1 MAHYLTISDA
11 AAALRARDVSA
22 TELVR
27 HAITVADHTDALVGT
42 FLTRF
47 IDESLAAA
55 AAADDAIA
63 AGVDLG
69 PLHGIPIGIKDMIST
84 REGPTTA
91 QSVVFDPD
99 SSTDDA
105 TVAANLRAGGAVIMG
120 KATMSEFSIG
130 VPDEEKPFPIPR
142 NPWDRTRWTGGSSS
156 GSANGVACG
165 AFLGA
170 VGSDS
175 GGSIRIPAAFCG
187 ISGLLPTYG
196 LVPRTG
202 YVPAAFTLDNIGP
215 MARSARDCA
224 LLLGVMAGRAN
235 DYADGLSGDLRG
247 VRIGVDRLARIA
259 GDLESPALPAL
270 FDAAVASFESVGA
283 EVVDVELPLYHEL
296 VAAVMVVTVSEAL
309 AYHRDHLQAR
319 WSDYFAW
326 TRRIVAAGAFVSGA
340 DYVQAQR
347 VREVGKKRLAQL
359 FSDVDLV
366 VTPTS
371 SAVAI
376 SFADLDEAI
385 GGAGMGKFGAV
396 HTAYWNATGNPVL
409 AVPIGLTATG
419 LPLGLQIA
427 GRPHQDASVLRAGDA
442 LQQQTDW
449 HLRVPPVAAA
459 VAELPVRAAR

>member
-1 MAHYLTISDA
+1 
-11 AAALRARDVSA
+11 
-22 TELVR
+22 
-27 HAITVADHTDALVGT
+27 
-42 FLTRF
+42 
-47 IDESLAAA
+47 
-55 AAADDAIA
+55 
-63 AGVDLG
+63 
-69 PLHGIPIGIKDMIST
+69 
-84 REGPTTA
+84 
-91 QSVVFDPD
+91 
-99 SSTDDA
+99 
-105 TVAANLRAGGAVIMG
+105 
-120 KATMSEFSIG
+120 
-130 VPDEEKPFPIPR
+130 
-142 NPWDRTRWTGGSSS
+142 
-156 GSANGVACG
+156 VACG

-187 ISGLLPTYG
+187 ISGLLPTYA

-224 LLLGVMAGRAN
+224 LLLGVMAGGAN
-235 DYADGLSGDLRG
+235 DYAGGLSGDLRG
-247 VRIGVDRLARIA
+247 MRIGVDRLSRIA
-259 GDLESPALPAL
+259 GDLEVPELPAL
-270 FDAAVASFESVGA
+270 FDAALASFESLGA
-283 EVVDVELPLYHEL
+283 EVVEVELPLYHEL

-309 AYHRDHLQAR
+309 AYHRDDLQAR

-326 TRRIVAAGAFVSGA
+326 TRRIVATGAFVSGA

-347 VREVGKKRLAQL
+347 LREVGKKRLAQL

-409 AVPIGLTATG
+409 SVPIGFTANG

-442 LQQQTDW
+442 MQQQTDW
-449 HLRVPPVAAA
+449 HLRIPPVAVAA
-459 VAELPVRAAR
+459 AELPERTAR

>member
-1 MAHYLTISDA
+1 
-11 AAALRARDVSA
+11 
-22 TELVR
+22 
-27 HAITVADHTDALVGT
+27 
-42 FLTRF
+42 
-47 IDESLAAA
+47 
-55 AAADDAIA
+55 
-63 AGVDLG
+63 
-69 PLHGIPIGIKDMIST
+69 
-84 REGPTTA
+84 
-91 QSVVFDPD
+91 
-99 SSTDDA
+99 
-105 TVAANLRAGGAVIMG
+105 
-120 KATMSEFSIG
+120 
-130 VPDEEKPFPIPR
+130 
-142 NPWDRTRWTGGSSS
+142 
-156 GSANGVACG
+156 
-165 AFLGA
+165 
-170 VGSDS
+170 
-175 GGSIRIPAAFCG
+175 
-187 ISGLLPTYG
+187 
-196 LVPRTG
+196 
-202 YVPAAFTLDNIGP
+202 
-215 MARSARDCA
+215 
-224 LLLGVMAGRAN
+224 
-235 DYADGLSGDLRG
+235 
-247 VRIGVDRLARIA
+247 
-259 GDLESPALPAL
+259 
-270 FDAAVASFESVGA
+270 
-283 EVVDVELPLYHEL
+283 
-296 VAAVMVVTVSEAL
+296 MVVTVSEAL